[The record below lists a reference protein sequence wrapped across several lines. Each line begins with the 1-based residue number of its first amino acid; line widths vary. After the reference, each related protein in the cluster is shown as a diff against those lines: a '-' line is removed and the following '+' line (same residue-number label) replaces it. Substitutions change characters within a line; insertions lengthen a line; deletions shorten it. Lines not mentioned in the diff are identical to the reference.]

1 MVQARKPAGSPNST
15 GGQYDRSPVSMAGMP
30 PALGDGQNVIITRD
44 QCYEEELRDGRYAHA
59 TLRGCDL
66 RYLDMVDVSLQDS
79 VLDHCDLTGSHDWK
93 QANMDGLK
101 LAGDLT
107 GVDFRR
113 ARMQT
118 CKVTTSQWQEV
129 YCTEANLSGLRFDSP
144 DGEGVTFQD
153 CEFGGARLHDAGF
166 NEQDTAPLF
175 NTCGFIQ
182 ADLSDMRMPGACVEQ
197 SDFTDAKLAGMDMS
211 DATFS
216 TCVFINVTG
225 FDTATMSGA
234 SFDHCIFDNLGY
246 AQEHSLFTQPNV
258 SFDECRL
265 YAGESDWCMRYSRQN
280 GRAVAVCQNEYDR
293 DLFRVHTP
301 HEPNPAR
308 WMDEGQ
314 MQADIRM
321 FDADRQADLL
331 SMADWE
337 HGVWSHTD
345 IPLCAASL
353 G

>member
-15 GGQYDRSPVSMAGMP
+15 GGQYDRNPASRTGMP
-30 PALGDGQNVIITRD
+30 PALDVGRRVITWD
-44 QCYEEELRDGRYAHA
+44 QCYEEELRAGQYTH
-59 TLRGCDL
+59 TVLQGCDL
-66 RYLDMVDVSLQDS
+66 RYLDMVDVSLEGS

-107 GVDFRR
+107 GVDFRK
-113 ARMQT
+113 AQMQT
-118 CKVTTSQWQEV
+118 CKVDTSSWREV
-129 YCTEANLSGLRFDSP
+129 YCTEANLSGVRFDSP

-153 CEFGGARLHDAGF
+153 CEFAGARLHDAGF
-166 NEQDTAPLF
+166 NEQDSAPLF

-182 ADLSDMRMPGACVEQ
+182 ADLSNMRMPGACVEQ
-197 SDFTDAKLAGMDMS
+197 SDFTGAKLAGMDMS

-216 TCVFINVTG
+216 TCDFINVTG
-225 FDTATMSGA
+225 LGTATMSGA

-246 AQEHSLFTQPNV
+246 AQEHSLFSQRGV

-265 YAGESDWCMRYSRQN
+265 YAGESDRCMRYSREN
-280 GRAVAVCQNEYDR
+280 GRAVAVFQDEYDR
-293 DLFRVHTP
+293 DLFQIHTP
-301 HEPNPAR
+301 HEPNPTL

-314 MQADIRM
+314 MRAGIRM
-321 FDADRQADLL
+321 FDMDRQADLL

-337 HGVWSHTD
+337 HGVWRHTD